1 MDDCIKR
8 PRDFECY
15 EQCYHVFELCHYRS
29 NCMGFLFMKCPT
41 VLLGVVFIYNGAV
54 AFKLINFLGSQEV
67 PMLASYNFCDLWQII
82 YNTNTQIFN
91 ESAVKNWYF
100 KKKKFNQNVL
110 HLSNGN
116 IFKLI

>member
-1 MDDCIKR
+1 
-8 PRDFECY
+8 
-15 EQCYHVFELCHYRS
+15 
-29 NCMGFLFMKCPT
+29 
-41 VLLGVVFIYNGAV
+41 
-54 AFKLINFLGSQEV
+54 
-67 PMLASYNFCDLWQII
+67 MLASYNFCDLWQII

>member
-1 MDDCIKR
+1 
-8 PRDFECY
+8 
-15 EQCYHVFELCHYRS
+15 
-29 NCMGFLFMKCPT
+29 
-41 VLLGVVFIYNGAV
+41 
-54 AFKLINFLGSQEV
+54 
-67 PMLASYNFCDLWQII
+67 MLASYNFCDLWQII

-100 KKKKFNQNVL
+100 KKKKINQNVL